1 MQVVQRRSIWRRRGC
16 RGRDQ
21 RRRCNACAST
31 LARRNW
37 VWPRA
42 SAARWRLV
50 RCTGTAAAARKPRS
64 RRSSRGSRR
73 EGALRRR
80 PRLAKRRRGRGR
92 AESRGRRR
100 ISGRR
105 GYARP
110 RCSGAR
116 GRDGPRP
123 GK

>member
-1 MQVVQRRSIWRRRGC
+1 MQVVQRRSIWRRQGC

-50 RCTGTAAAARKPRS
+50 HCTGTAAATGKPRT
-64 RRSSRGSRR
+64 RRSSPGSRR
-73 EGALRRR
+73 GDAQRRR
-80 PRLAKRRRGRGR
+80 RRLAKRRRSLGRVEG
-92 AESRGRRR
+92 RGRRR
-100 ISGRR
+100 ICGRR
-105 GYARP
+105 GCARP
-110 RCSGAR
+110 RCSG
-116 GRDGPRP
+116 GR
-123 GK
+123 